1 MTIWCAGASRTLVG
15 ATCSRPARAA
25 GCRPYFQ
32 RIAGAA
38 STNERWCSMKTL
50 LIFLVL
56 LILGRQT
63 LYAAPI
69 TPDIMQDALRDLDLD
84 ELDVIIAHSFP
95 GEGASLAQIALAALR
110 GELDLSLG
118 SIFNWILHGLFTE
131 VAALLYLLQHML
143 VIAILSAFF
152 KAMTSAF
159 QNSGISK
166 LGFYICYVLIIALLF
181 RTFSVALYVMTVM
194 VGNIIALLTG
204 STPIIISLV
213 AGGGYVASAG
223 AFAPV
228 LLFVSAFLTVFID
241 RLIVPVLIFAATIS
255 LISYLSEKEGLDKL
269 SKIIQKGISTGLK
282 AISLVFV
289 AVLSFQRI
297 ATPIINNITIRG
309 TRTAVSAVPVV
320 GQALS
325 GAIDTA
331 LYYSQ
336 ALRGAVSSALLVAVV
351 AVSIVPIIQ
360 IAAFTIVYKL
370 SAALLA
376 PICDERIIEAIDTMG
391 GYAALVLGV
400 CAMAAFLFIFIIMIT
415 LAML

>member
-1 MTIWCAGASRTLVG
+1 MKILISVILLLLLFNPHIVHAGPVADDAIR
-15 ATCSRPARAA
+15 
-25 GCRPYFQ
+25 
-32 RIAGAA
+32 
-38 STNERWCSMKTL
+38 
-50 LIFLVL
+50 
-56 LILGRQT
+56 
-63 LYAAPI
+63 
-69 TPDIMQDALRDLDLD
+69 DALHEVDAANLT
-84 ELDVIIAHSFP
+84 E
-95 GEGASLAQIALAALR
+95 IALAALR
-110 GELDLSLG
+110 GELDLSMG
-118 SIFNWILHGLFTE
+118 NIFDWILRGLFTE
-131 VAALLYLLQHML
+131 VASLLYLLRHML

-166 LGFYICYVLIIALLF
+166 LGTYVCYVLIVVLLF
-181 RTFSVALYVMTVM
+181 RTFYVAIYIMTSM
-194 VGNIIALLTG
+194 VGDIITLLMA

-213 AGGGYVASAG
+213 ASGGYVASAG
-223 AFAPV
+223 AFAPI
-228 LLFVSAFLTVFID
+228 LLFASTFLTVFID
-241 RLIVPVLIFAATIS
+241 RLIAPILIFAATIS
-255 LISYLSEKEGLDKL
+255 LVSYLSEKEGLDKL
-269 SKIIQKGISTGLK
+269 SKIMQKGIGFGLK

-297 ATPIINNITIRG
+297 ATPIINNIAIRG

-336 ALRGAVSSALLVAVV
+336 AMRGAVSSALLIAAV

-360 IAAFTIVYKL
+360 IAAFVAVYKL

-376 PICDERIIEAIDTMG
+376 PICDERIVEAIDTMG

-400 CAMAAFLFIFIIMIT
+400 CTMVAFLFIFIVLVT
-415 LAML
+415 LAMF